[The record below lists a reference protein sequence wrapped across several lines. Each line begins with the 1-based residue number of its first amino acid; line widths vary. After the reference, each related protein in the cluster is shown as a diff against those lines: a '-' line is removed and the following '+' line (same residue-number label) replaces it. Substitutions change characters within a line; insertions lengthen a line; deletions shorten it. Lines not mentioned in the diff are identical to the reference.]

1 MSYTL
6 TQAKDLVINQG
17 YAIKNDDSVEKLR
30 EVLNFCFTDDRYNAE
45 LYSRKKYFYR
55 HKGLELKLYLI
66 TDEWHGNSI
75 NLSEIELPKQ
85 INSWTYCYLPI
96 STKLI
101 AKSECDMSDGSG
113 KALIIGKEY
122 IVKTYSEEKQEISI
136 ESELFPSHLFST
148 NKNDKSNWKH
158 FFNISNNKSINL
170 SEIEL
175 PKQITIEMV
184 IELTKK
190 YTNDMELG
198 SKLRK
203 LLNN

>member
-1 MSYTL
+1 MYTL

-30 EVLNFCFTDDRYNAE
+30 EVLNFCFPQG
-45 LYSRKKYFYR
+45 
-55 HKGLELKLYLI
+55 GLLK
-66 TDEWHGNSI
+66 
-75 NLSEIELPKQ
+75 
-85 INSWTYCYLPI
+85 
-96 STKLI
+96 
-101 AKSECDMSDGSG
+101 
-113 KALIIGKEY
+113 
-122 IVKTYSEEKQEISI
+122 SEEKYKFFFRHDGLDIDLFLISR
-136 ESELFPSHLFST
+136 EWH
-148 NKNDKSNWKH
+148 SN
-158 FFNISNNKSINL
+158 SINL

-198 SKLRK
+198 SELRK